1 MCHPPRQT
9 CPVSEDNN
17 DQRPRG
23 RGGDGRP
30 QNGPRRGGSGGPG
43 GGRSF
48 GNRDGGRG
56 QRPRRDGDRPGFQR
70 DDRRQGFRRD
80 DNREGGFR
88 RDDNREGGFRR
99 DDRPRRDGDRPGF
112 KRDDNRGE
120 RRWEDRGPREGGF
133 RRDDRPRR
141 DGDRPGFKRDDNRG
155 ERRWEDRGPREGG
168 FRRDDRPR
176 RDGDRPRWE
185 DRSGEGRPR
194 RDGDRP
200 GFQRDDRR
208 QGFRRD
214 DNREGGFR
222 RDDRPRR
229 DGDRPAFRRDDN
241 RGDRPRWEDRG
252 PREDRR
258 RDFDGEEREP
268 YVPRPGLAPKEDEPD
283 TPQDMDL
290 RDLPR
295 PVRAELRGLTPEL
308 AQIVGAHLIMA
319 GQLISSDPQLAYR
332 HAEAARRRAAR
343 LSITREAT
351 GETAYAAGEYQVALH
366 EFRALRRMQGG
377 TEYLAAMADCERALG
392 RPEKA
397 LKLIREGLDA
407 KPDFGQRVELRLV
420 EAGARIDLGQAPEA
434 LRLLKHEIE
443 ASAGRGSR
451 GARARL
457 RYGYADLLEQTGDAD
472 GAEKWF
478 AAAAALDTDGE
489 TDAADRV
496 AALQGIVLEV
506 DEDSLVGHP
515 EDEAVEA
522 DEAEGAEEAD
532 DSADEE
538 ADVADAEAEE
548 SPEAEVDVDVE
559 DDDIEAEVAELLG
572 EDDES

>member
-1 MCHPPRQT
+1 MCHRPRQT

-56 QRPRRDGDRPGFQR
+56 QGPRQGGDRPGFR
-70 DDRRQGFRRD
+70 REGDRQGFRRD
-80 DNREGGFR
+80 DNRDGGFR
-88 RDDNREGGFRR
+88 RDDNRDAGSRR

-112 KRDDNRGE
+112 KRDDSRGE

-141 DGDRPGFKRDDNRG
+141 
-155 ERRWEDRGPREGG
+155 
-168 FRRDDRPR
+168 
-176 RDGDRPRWE
+176 E